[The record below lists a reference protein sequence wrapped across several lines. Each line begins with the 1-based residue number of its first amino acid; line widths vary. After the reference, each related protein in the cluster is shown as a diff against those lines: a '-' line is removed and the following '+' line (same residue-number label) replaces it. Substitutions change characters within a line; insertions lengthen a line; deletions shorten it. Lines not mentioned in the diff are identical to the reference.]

1 MAYIELHDV
10 VKDFK
15 IKNRRNGAF
24 GNVKN
29 FFAPQ
34 YLTKRAV
41 DHISLEINRGEMV
54 GYIGPNGAG
63 KSTTIK
69 ILTGILLPTSGYVK
83 VGNLEPYK
91 NRKQNASH
99 WVQSLDSALSSCGI
113 CRYKMHWTCF
123 VGCTGLKKR
132 PTRKM

>member
-91 NRKQNASH
+91 NRKQNALH
-99 WVQSLDSALSSCGI
+99 MGAVFGQRCGI

>member
-91 NRKQNASH
+91 NRKQERPYI
-99 WVQSLDSALSSCGI
+99 WEQSLDSALSSCGI
-113 CRYKMHWTCF
+113 CRYKMHWTWF
-123 VGCTGLKKR
+123 RGMYR
-132 PTRKM
+132 

>member
-91 NRKQNASH
+91 NRKQNALHMGVLRFAWTRSIPYATCA
-99 WVQSLDSALSSCGI
+99 SAEFRTENARKSG
-113 CRYKMHWTCF
+113 
-123 VGCTGLKKR
+123 
-132 PTRKM
+132 TRINT

>member
-69 ILTGILLPTSGYVK
+69 ILTGILLPTSGY
-83 VGNLEPYK
+83 
-91 NRKQNASH
+91 
-99 WVQSLDSALSSCGI
+99 
-113 CRYKMHWTCF
+113 F
-123 VGCTGLKKR
+123 
-132 PTRKM
+132 

>member
-54 GYIGPNGAG
+54 GYIGPMERA
-63 KSTTIK
+63 
-69 ILTGILLPTSGYVK
+69 
-83 VGNLEPYK
+83 NL
-91 NRKQNASH
+91 R
-99 WVQSLDSALSSCGI
+99 QSKYSRVFCCPPAA
-113 CRYKMHWTCF
+113 M
-123 VGCTGLKKR
+123 
-132 PTRKM
+132 

>member
-54 GYIGPNGAG
+54 GIYRSEWSGQIYDNQNTHGYSVAHQRLC
-63 KSTTIK
+63 KS
-69 ILTGILLPTSGYVK
+69 
-83 VGNLEPYK
+83 
-91 NRKQNASH
+91 
-99 WVQSLDSALSSCGI
+99 W
-113 CRYKMHWTCF
+113 
-123 VGCTGLKKR
+123 
-132 PTRKM
+132 

>member
-54 GYIGPNGAG
+54 GYIGPN
-63 KSTTIK
+63 
-69 ILTGILLPTSGYVK
+69 L
-83 VGNLEPYK
+83 
-91 NRKQNASH
+91 R
-99 WVQSLDSALSSCGI
+99 QSKYSRVFCCPPAA
-113 CRYKMHWTCF
+113 M
-123 VGCTGLKKR
+123 
-132 PTRKM
+132 

>member
-34 YLTKRAV
+34 YLNT
-41 DHISLEINRGEMV
+41 H
-54 GYIGPNGAG
+54 GYSVAHQRLC
-63 KSTTIK
+63 KS
-69 ILTGILLPTSGYVK
+69 
-83 VGNLEPYK
+83 
-91 NRKQNASH
+91 
-99 WVQSLDSALSSCGI
+99 W
-113 CRYKMHWTCF
+113 
-123 VGCTGLKKR
+123 
-132 PTRKM
+132 

>member
-1 MAYIELHDV
+1 M
-10 VKDFK
+10 
-15 IKNRRNGAF
+15 
-24 GNVKN
+24 KN

-91 NRKQNASH
+91 NRKQNALHMGAVFGQRSQLL
-99 WVQSLDSALSSCGI
+99 WDLPVQDALDLFRHI
-113 CRYKMHWTCF
+113 
-123 VGCTGLKKR
+123 
-132 PTRKM
+132 